1 MHLPKLQGSGE
12 CYPNDSDL
20 VFLYLLDNPIVVFD
34 SGLGSLSVIKQL
46 RRHLPAENLLYLAD
60 EQHFPYGNKT
70 RQELLTITL
79 DILRYLERYK
89 PKLVVIASI
98 TPSVQ
103 ILDVVKRSS
112 RMDIMGIIP
121 PLKTACKLTKK
132 KHIGILATTATIKS
146 KELGDLIRSYVPQ
159 NILVTRFDASG
170 IINLVENGEYITN
183 ERKTYDAI
191 SKVLEYREDLESH
204 IDVMVLASTHLP
216 FISNYIVSLL
226 PTIRLIDPV
235 KLLAN
240 DVKRYLSSNHMT
252 KKKGVGRT
260 EILITSN
267 KSRFE
272 TIIRK
277 LGIREP
283 VKEIFLTH

>member
-1 MHLPKLQGSGE
+1 M
-12 CYPNDSDL
+12 
-20 VFLYLLDNPIVVFD
+20 LDNPIAVFD

-46 RRHLPAENLLYLAD
+46 RKDLPTENLLYLAD

-70 RQELLTITL
+70 RQELLTIIL
-79 DILRYLERYK
+79 DILRYLERYR

-103 ILDVVKRSS
+103 ILDEVKRLSK
-112 RMDIMGIIP
+112 IGVVGIIP

-132 KHIGILATTATIKS
+132 KHIGILATASTIKS
-146 KELGDLIRSYVPQ
+146 KELGDLIKSQVPQ
-159 NILVTRFDASG
+159 NILVTRFDASE
-170 IINLVENGEYITN
+170 IIGLVETGEYITR
-183 ERKTYDAI
+183 ERRTFDAI
-191 SKVLEYREDLESH
+191 SKAIQYHEDLESH
-204 IDVMVLASTHLP
+204 IDVIVLASTHLP
-216 FISNYIVSLL
+216 FVSNYLASLM
-226 PTIRLIDPV
+226 PTVRFIDPV
-235 KLLAN
+235 RLLTH
-240 DVKRYLSSNHMT
+240 DVKRYLSTNHMA

-272 TIIRK
+272 RIIRE

-283 VKEIFLTH
+283 VKEIFLSL

>member
-1 MHLPKLQGSGE
+1 M
-12 CYPNDSDL
+12 
-20 VFLYLLDNPIVVFD
+20 VDNPIAVFD

-46 RRHLPAENLLYLAD
+46 RRHLPSENLLYLAD
-60 EQHFPYGNKT
+60 EQNFPYGNKT
-70 RQELLTITL
+70 RQELLTIIL
-79 DILRYLERYK
+79 DILHYLERYK

-103 ILDVVKRSS
+103 ILDEVKRSS
-112 RMDIMGIIP
+112 RMDVLGITP

-132 KHIGILATTATIKS
+132 KHIGILATAGTIKS
-146 KELGDLIRSYVPQ
+146 RELGGLIRSHVPQ
-159 NILVTRFDASG
+159 NILVTRFDASE
-170 IINLVENGEYITN
+170 IVSLVENGEYLTN
-183 ERKTYDAI
+183 ERKTFDAI
-191 SKVLEYREDLESH
+191 SKAIEYREDLGSY

-216 FISNYIVSLL
+216 FVSNYLGSLL
-226 PTIRLIDPV
+226 PTVRLVDPV
-235 KLLAN
+235 KLLVN
-240 DVKRYLSSNHMT
+240 DVKKYLFLKHMARKT
-252 KKKGVGRT
+252 GVGRT

-283 VKEIFLTH
+283 AKEIFLVHQKY

>member
-1 MHLPKLQGSGE
+1 MYQCSLVIFKLLE
-12 CYPNDSDL
+12 
-20 VFLYLLDNPIVVFD
+20 NPIAVFD

-46 RRHLPAENLLYLAD
+46 RRQLPTENLLYLAD

-70 RQELLTITL
+70 RQELLTIIL
-79 DILRYLERYK
+79 DILRYLDRYK
-89 PKLVVIASI
+89 PKLVVVASI

-103 ILDVVKRSS
+103 ILEEVKRLSK
-112 RMDIMGIIP
+112 MGVVGIIP
-121 PLKTACKLTKK
+121 PLKTASKLTKK
-132 KHIGILATTATIKS
+132 KHIGILATASTIKS
-146 KELGDLIRSYVPQ
+146 RELGDLIKSQVPQ
-159 NILVTRFDASG
+159 NILVTRFDASE
-170 IINLVENGEYITN
+170 IISLVENGEYITN
-183 ERKTYDAI
+183 ERKTFDAI
-191 SKVLEYREDLESH
+191 SKAIEYREDLESH

-216 FISNYIVSLL
+216 FVSNYLVSLL

-240 DVKRYLSSNHMT
+240 DVRKYLSTNHMA

-272 TIIRK
+272 GIIRE

-283 VKEIFLTH
+283 VKEIFLAL

>member
-1 MHLPKLQGSGE
+1 
-12 CYPNDSDL
+12 
-20 VFLYLLDNPIVVFD
+20 LLDNPIAVFD

-46 RRHLPAENLLYLAD
+46 RKDLPTENLLYLAD

-70 RQELLTITL
+70 RQELLTIIL
-79 DILRYLERYK
+79 DILRYLERYR

-103 ILDVVKRSS
+103 ILDEVKRLSK
-112 RMDIMGIIP
+112 MGVVGIIP

-132 KHIGILATTATIKS
+132 KHIGILATTSTIKS
-146 KELGDLIRSYVPQ
+146 KELGDLIKSQVPQ
-159 NILVTRFDASG
+159 NILVTRFDASE
-170 IINLVENGEYITN
+170 IIGLVETGEYITR
-183 ERKTYDAI
+183 ERRTFDAI
-191 SKVLEYREDLESH
+191 SKAIQYHEDLEKH

-216 FISNYIVSLL
+216 FVSNYLASLL
-226 PTIRLIDPV
+226 PTVRFIDPV
-235 KLLAN
+235 RLLTH
-240 DVKRYLSSNHMT
+240 DVKRYLSTNHMAR
-252 KKKGVGRT
+252 KKGVGRT

-272 TIIRK
+272 RIIRE

-283 VKEIFLTH
+283 VKEIFLSL

>member
-1 MHLPKLQGSGE
+1 
-12 CYPNDSDL
+12 
-20 VFLYLLDNPIVVFD
+20 
-34 SGLGSLSVIKQL
+34 
-46 RRHLPAENLLYLAD
+46 LYLAD

-70 RQELLTITL
+70 RQELITIIH

-103 ILDVVKRSS
+103 ILDEVKRSS
-112 RMDIMGIIP
+112 KIGVLGIIP

-132 KHIGILATTATIKS
+132 KHIGILATAGTIKS
-146 KELGDLIRSYVPQ
+146 KELGDLIKSQVPQ
-159 NILVTRFDASG
+159 NILVTRFDASQ
-170 IINLVENGEYITN
+170 IIGLVENGEYITN
-183 ERKTYDAI
+183 ERKTFDAI
-191 SKVLEYREDLESH
+191 SKAIEYHEDLDSR

-216 FISNYIVSLL
+216 FVSNYLVSLL
-226 PTIRLIDPV
+226 PKVRLIDPV

-240 DVKRYLSSNHMT
+240 DVRRYLSVNHKV

-267 KSRFE
+267 KARFE
-272 TIIRK
+272 GIVRK
-277 LGIREP
+277 LGVREP
-283 VKEIFLTH
+283 VKEIFLAP

>member
-1 MHLPKLQGSGE
+1 M
-12 CYPNDSDL
+12 
-20 VFLYLLDNPIVVFD
+20 LDNPIAVFD
-34 SGLGSLSVIKQL
+34 SGLGSLSVIRQL
-46 RRHLPAENLLYLAD
+46 RKDLPTENLLYLAD

-70 RQELLTITL
+70 RQELLTIIH
-79 DILRYLERYK
+79 DILRYLERYR

-103 ILDVVKRSS
+103 ILDEVKRLSK
-112 RMDIMGIIP
+112 IGVVGVIP

-132 KHIGILATTATIKS
+132 KHIGILATAGTIKS
-146 KELGDLIRSYVPQ
+146 KELGDLIKSQVPQ
-159 NILVTRFDASG
+159 NILVTRFDASE
-170 IINLVENGEYITN
+170 IIGLVESGEYISK
-183 ERKTYDAI
+183 ERKTFDAI
-191 SKVLEYREDLESH
+191 SKAIQYREDLESH

-216 FISNYIVSLL
+216 FVSNYIASLL

-235 KLLAN
+235 KLLSN
-240 DVKRYLSSNHMT
+240 EVRKYLATNHMA

-272 TIIRK
+272 GIIRD

-283 VKEIFLTH
+283 VKEIFLAL

>member
-1 MHLPKLQGSGE
+1 M
-12 CYPNDSDL
+12 
-20 VFLYLLDNPIVVFD
+20 LDNPIAVFD

-46 RRHLPAENLLYLAD
+46 RKDLPTENLLYLAD

-70 RQELLTITL
+70 RQELLTIIL
-79 DILRYLERYK
+79 DILRYLERYR

-103 ILDVVKRSS
+103 ILDEVKRLSK
-112 RMDIMGIIP
+112 MGVVGIIP

-132 KHIGILATTATIKS
+132 KHIGILATASTIKS
-146 KELGDLIRSYVPQ
+146 KELGDLIKSQVPQ
-159 NILVTRFDASG
+159 NILVTRFDASE
-170 IINLVENGEYITN
+170 IIGLVETGEYITR
-183 ERKTYDAI
+183 ERRTFDAI
-191 SKVLEYREDLESH
+191 SKAIQYHEDLESH
-204 IDVMVLASTHLP
+204 IDVIVLASTHLP
-216 FISNYIVSLL
+216 FVSNYLASLM
-226 PTIRLIDPV
+226 PTVRFIDPV
-235 KLLAN
+235 RLLTH
-240 DVKRYLSSNHMT
+240 DVKRYLSTNHMA

-272 TIIRK
+272 RIIRQ

-283 VKEIFLTH
+283 VKEIFLSL